1 MRKFFPFTRR
11 KGLSSDTRVKGDDGG
26 DGGDG
31 STRSGRLDFNRHSI
45 GSYSSVSN
53 RSMVIQLI
61 RGAYNIDLAKVDQS
75 FTKLH
80 KSCFLNQDL
89 NKVRIFFFFSFLLF
103 FLPQT
108 GNN

>member
-11 KGLSSDTRVKGDDGG
+11 KGSADTRIKGAGGGGDDGG
-26 DGGDG
+26 G
-31 STRSGRLDFNRHSI
+31 SRSGRHDVNRHSI

-89 NKVRIFFFFSFLLF
+89 NKVTIV
-103 FLPQT
+103 
-108 GNN
+108 ND